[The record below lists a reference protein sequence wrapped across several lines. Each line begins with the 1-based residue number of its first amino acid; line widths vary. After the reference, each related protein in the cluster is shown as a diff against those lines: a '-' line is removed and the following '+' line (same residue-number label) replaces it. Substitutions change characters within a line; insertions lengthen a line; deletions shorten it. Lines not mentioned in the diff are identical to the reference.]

1 MSTETGGRSN
11 SGGTAAG
18 TAPVPENQPSSNTG
32 RRYQGRRGGLGST
45 LGQGRFDGRCEA
57 LKGHVYDC
65 RGGQQPDQYVKTT
78 KELAVYVGQTFKQGS
93 EIEEAI
99 KTLELQELTQPKDPG
114 EKASAG
120 DKKLWETRLTQFV
133 KREEIRSD
141 NIKTL
146 YSLVW
151 GQCSDAMQERLMAH
165 PDYSVAQESKNG
177 IELLKCV
184 KTIMYNYQSHQAI
197 AKSLHEAK
205 RRFYM
210 LSQGKFQTPQAYLEQ
225 FTNNL
230 KVIEYLGGEVGLDP
244 VIVKRIADGKT
255 PTAEHKK
262 QAKEETY
269 AMALFLGADRA

>member
-1 MSTETGGRSN
+1 
-11 SGGTAAG
+11 
-18 TAPVPENQPSSNTG
+18 
-32 RRYQGRRGGLGST
+32 
-45 LGQGRFDGRCEA
+45 
-57 LKGHVYDC
+57 
-65 RGGQQPDQYVKTT
+65 VKTT

-99 KTLELQELTQPKDPG
+99 KTLELQALTQPEEPG

-120 DKKLWETRLTQFV
+120 QMKMWETRLTQFV

-146 YSLVW
+146 YSLIW

-165 PDYSVAQESKNG
+165 PDYSEVQASKNG

-205 RRFYM
+205 RHFYM

-225 FTNNL
+225 FTNTL
-230 KVIEYLGGEVGLDP
+230 KVIEYLGGEIGLDP

-262 QAKEETY
+262 QAREETH
-269 AMALFLGADRA
+269 AMALFLGADGA